1 MLLRTA
7 HRMTHVDYDLRSPL
21 WQPFIE
27 RVGRQLKV
35 VRYDERGCGLS
46 RADEVPL
53 SLDTAVEEIEG
64 SYLGV

>member
-35 VRYDERGCGLS
+35 VRYDERGCGLQ
-46 RADEVPL
+46 RL
-53 SLDTAVEEIEG
+53 TMCL
-64 SYLGV
+64 

>member
-21 WQPFIE
+21 LQPFIE

-35 VRYDERGCGLS
+35 VRSDDRGCGLS
-46 RADEVPL
+46 TADDVPL
-53 SLDTAVEEIEG
+53 SLNTAVEEIEG